1 MYIREAEQKDLS
13 QLLELYTHLHGN
25 TMPTI
30 DQEIENLW
38 YKITIDQNHHIIVG
52 VINDT
57 IISSC
62 VLMIVPNLT
71 HQQRPYAFI
80 ENVITHP
87 ECRGKGYAT
96 QILNYAKRI
105 AVNNR
110 CYKIM
115 LMTGSKKQTTL
126 EFYERSGYNKNDK
139 TAFVQWLNL

>member
-1 MYIREAEQKDLS
+1 
-13 QLLELYTHLHGN
+13 
-25 TMPTI
+25 
-30 DQEIENLW
+30 
-38 YKITIDQNHHIIVG
+38 
-52 VINDT
+52 
-57 IISSC
+57 
-62 VLMIVPNLT
+62 
-71 HQQRPYAFI
+71 
-80 ENVITHP
+80 P